1 MGIYEFALVFS
12 LVVVLYNYQQIKI
25 ILKDKGY
32 PVEMLTGWLRDLR
45 HFKEMLRKE
54 KDQKKQAKYLK
65 IINALYFA
73 LAGSGLF
80 AILVLNQRL

>member
-25 ILKDKGY
+25 ILKEKGY

-45 HFKEMLRKE
+45 QFKEMLRKE